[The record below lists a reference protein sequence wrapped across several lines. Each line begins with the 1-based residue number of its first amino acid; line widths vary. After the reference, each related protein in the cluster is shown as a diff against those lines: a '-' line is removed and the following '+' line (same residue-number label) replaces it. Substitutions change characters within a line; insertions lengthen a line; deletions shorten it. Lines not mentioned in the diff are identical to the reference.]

1 MAAITMAEASKIIE
15 TPLKKGIVTTIARES
30 AVLELLPITGING
43 NAYSYVQEKEMGT
56 VGFREVNANYEGK
69 NPTYLPKTEH
79 LRRLGGTVEVD
90 RFIELTQ
97 NIHDVRAEATAS
109 KAKAIANEFTRVFF
123 KGNASVNPLEFDGL
137 DVRVV
142 AEQEVDA
149 AGTVLN
155 SADGKLLVSEL
166 LDKVMGG
173 ADVLFMNKR
182 TRRHFTAM
190 FQGQSA
196 YIQSGQDAFGRP
208 QQYFGD
214 VRIAVVDDAYI
225 PDNSVYAV
233 KFGQDAGIAGIQAG
247 ELQAV
252 DNGLRGTM
260 YETLIEWYVSI
271 IDGNPKGIARLK
283 GVSLDTPV
291 EAV

>member
-1 MAAITMAEASKIIE
+1 MAGITLTEANKLITE
-15 TPLKKGIVTTIARES
+15 PLKKGIIETIARES
-30 AVLELLPITGING
+30 AVLEILPFTSING
-43 NAYSYVQEKEMGT
+43 NAYSYIQEKSTGS
-56 VGFREVNANYEGK
+56 VGFRDVNEGYNHT
-69 NPTYLPKTEH
+69 NPEYDVKTEA
-79 LRRLGGTVEVD
+79 LTRLGSIVEVD

-123 KGNASVNPLEFDGL
+123 KGNKSTNGKEFDGL
-137 DVRVV
+137 DVRIVPEQIV
-142 AEQEVDA
+142 NGAGAE
-149 AGTVLN
+149 L
-155 SADGKLLVSEL
+155 SPIMIHEL

-182 TRRHFTAM
+182 TRRKVTAM
-190 FQGQSA
+190 FAGQGA
-196 YIQSGQDAFGRP
+196 YIQVGQDAFGRP

-214 VRIAVVDDAYI
+214 VRIAVVDDSLLPEDDI
-225 PDNSVYAV
+225 YAV
-233 KFGQDAGIAGIQAG
+233 KFGQDAGVAGIQAG

-271 IDGNPKGIARLK
+271 IVGNPKGVAKLE
-283 GVSLDTPV
+283 GHVLQAPTQESPQG
-291 EAV
+291 

>member
-15 TPLKKGIVTTIARES
+15 TPLKKGIVETIARES
-30 AVLELLPITGING
+30 SVLELLPIIGING
-43 NAYSYVQEKEMGT
+43 NAYSYIQEGELAT
-56 VGFREVNANYEGK
+56 VGFRAVNESYTGQN
-69 NPTYLPKTEH
+69 NTYVPKTEH

-109 KAKAIANEFTRVFF
+109 KSKAIANEFTRVFF
-123 KGNASVNPLEFDGL
+123 KGNASVNALEFDGL
-137 DVRVV
+137 DVRVLS
-142 AEQEVDA
+142 EQEVD
-149 AGTVLN
+149 GLGEVLN
-155 SADGKLLVSEL
+155 ADLVAEL

-182 TRRHFTAM
+182 TRRKMTAL
-190 FQGQSA
+190 FQGQNA

-214 VRIAVVDDAYI
+214 VRIAVVDDMFIA
-225 PDNSVYAV
+225 DDSVYAV
-233 KFGQDAGIAGIQAG
+233 KFGQDQGIAGIQAG

-271 IDGNPKGIARLK
+271 IDGNPKGFARLK
-283 GVSLDTPV
+283 NIVLSKPS
-291 EAV
+291 A